1 MRGRVSL
8 SRAATLECVWPKQ
21 RISNSWNGDRPVSFR
36 KFRRFSIVPN
46 LAAEFIVAICLAH
59 SNIFHHA
66 YLLYKVFNAKIHE
79 NIIQTFNIFKTVHV
93 FSNENK
99 RKVLCFDALPPS
111 ISHLHKSICAMC
123 VSCDRLNSCFPSNQF
138 HSVLYFE
145 YMWIST
151 SQNTVRLSLEFKVA
165 DAKRLYEPRSLR
177 CHHTHKK
184 KIGEICRKINIMKG
198 KERKKTW
205 KRWKKA

>member
-79 NIIQTFNIFKTVHV
+79 NIIQTFKYVKLCMFSAMKISEMFCASTPFHHRYHIYIKAYARCAYHAIVWIHV
-93 FSNENK
+93 FHRISFIPYCISN
-99 RKVLCFDALPPS
+99 
-111 ISHLHKSICAMC
+111 ICGFQR
-123 VSCDRLNSCFPSNQF
+123 V
-138 HSVLYFE
+138 
-145 YMWIST
+145 
-151 SQNTVRLSLEFKVA
+151 
-165 DAKRLYEPRSLR
+165 
-177 CHHTHKK
+177 
-184 KIGEICRKINIMKG
+184 KIPLD
-198 KERKKTW
+198 
-205 KRWKKA
+205 